1 MASWR
6 NKQPFFVMEILEMM
20 NSLSLAFEPMI
31 VVDEFRRI
39 EQSLL
44 SWSVK
49 KLKFNLSFLITA
61 NVHAK
66 SQVRLSPIQLVMTMM
81 TVPS

>member
-1 MASWR
+1 MKWQVDETNNR
-6 NKQPFFVMEILEMM
+6 FFVIEILEMM

-44 SWSVK
+44 S
-49 KLKFNLSFLITA
+49 
-61 NVHAK
+61 
-66 SQVRLSPIQLVMTMM
+66 
-81 TVPS
+81 